1 METTLVAE
9 LEQDRPPMVAA
20 LSPSSIA
27 TWKQCPKR
35 FFYEKILRLETEPG
49 LEAVCGSFVHE
60 VLEHLMELPAAER
73 LPDTARQVAAARWAT
88 FVTDPASRFAE
99 LGLDEAGVLAFKRR
113 AWTGIT
119 GYFAIENPALVDV
132 VATEQQ
138 MQAELAGAPIF
149 GIVDRLERAGDRL
162 VVSDYKTGKAPKW
175 QDEIDEK
182 LEQLHLYAAMLDAL
196 GTPVSTLRLLF
207 VSPQLGALAKAARCR
222 ETAEAATARLA
233 AAVPD
238 MPNHKVLAAIAHVD
252 EAARAARVAALAP
265 AAGQAAADAEDGGS
279 RADRARAAAAEA
291 AMGASM
297 ELAGTAALAPL
308 ILDACAAR
316 KRAYFAGRDAERAR
330 PTEITLEVGPEH
342 VEAARIEVARVWSE
356 ASACSESWDF
366 PATTG
371 VLCDWCPFR
380 DRCDGFAAWDAAGR
394 PAPSLPVG

>member
-1 METTLVAE
+1 
-9 LEQDRPPMVAA
+9 MVAA

-27 TWKQCPKR
+27 TWKQCPRR

-60 VLEHLMELPAAER
+60 VLEHLMEMPPAQR
-73 LPDTARQVAAARWAT
+73 LPDTARQVASARWAS

-196 GTPVSTLRLLF
+196 GTPVSKLRLLF
-207 VSPQLGALAKAARCR
+207 VSPQLGALAKAGRCR
-222 ETAEAATARLA
+222 ESADAATARLVDA
-233 AAVPD
+233 APGVPR
-238 MPNHKVLAAIAHVD
+238 PKVLAAIAQVD
-252 EAARAARVAALAP
+252 DAARAARASGD
-265 AAGQAAADAEDGGS
+265 AGEQDSPGA
-279 RADRARAAAAEA
+279 RAQAAAAEA
-291 AMGASM
+291 ALAASID
-297 ELAGTAALAPL
+297 LVGTSELAPL
-308 ILDACAAR
+308 ILEACSAR
-316 KRAYFAGRDAERAR
+316 KRAYFAGRDADQAR
-330 PTEITLEVGPEH
+330 PTEITLDVGPEH
-342 VEAARIEVARVWSE
+342 VEAARAEVARVWSE
-356 ASACSESWDF
+356 ASACYEAWDF

-380 DRCDGFAAWDAAGR
+380 DQCEGFAAWDAAGR
-394 PAPSLPVG
+394 PAPDLPVAI

>member
-1 METTLVAE
+1 
-9 LEQDRPPMVAA
+9 MVAA

-60 VLEHLMELPAAER
+60 VLEYLMDLPPSERHPDAAR
-73 LPDTARQVAAARWAT
+73 RVASARWAT
-88 FVTDPASRFAE
+88 FATDPASRFGE
-99 LGLDEAGVLAFKRR
+99 LGLDAAGILEFKRR

-222 ETAEAATARLA
+222 EAAEAATSRILSAVPTAAPRQVHAAITAVDDAARQAREGAGEDEDRAALARDAASLA
-233 AAVPD
+233 AA
-238 MPNHKVLAAIAHVD
+238 AASV
-252 EAARAARVAALAP
+252 
-265 AAGQAAADAEDGGS
+265 
-279 RADRARAAAAEA
+279 
-291 AMGASM
+291 
-297 ELAGTAALAPL
+297 ELAGSPDLAAL
-308 ILDACAAR
+308 ILEAGAAR
-316 KRAYFAGRDAERAR
+316 KRAFFAGRDAERSR
-330 PTEITLEVGPEH
+330 PTEIALDVGPEH
-342 VEAARIEVARVWSE
+342 LEAARAEVARVWAE
-356 ASACSESWDF
+356 ASACYEAWDF

-380 DRCDGFAAWDAAGR
+380 DQCEGFTAWDQAGR
-394 PAPSLPVG
+394 PAAS